1 MPLYKKMTDN
11 KSIFCCPV
19 CKETLHQQEKTLLCS
34 KGHSYDIARE
44 GYVNLLLAN
53 QKASKEPG
61 DSPEMLRARRNFL
74 NSGYY
79 RRLAENVADIII
91 RHIDKTDENVTIL
104 DAGCG
109 EGYYTDHISRIPAI
123 ISRCS
128 ICGIDVSR
136 EGVKLSAKRK
146 NEVHWGVAS
155 VHSIPLPEKS
165 VNIILNIFAPH
176 DDDEFSRIT
185 ADNGILIS
193 VTPGPE
199 HLKGLKEELYDNVT
213 EHSNKHP
220 EIKGFDVRQ
229 TDSLKYEFTVIWP
242 QIKNDLLKMT
252 PYYWRTKPGRINAL
266 EKSPAP
272 LTTFADFSITV
283 YRKL

>member
-1 MPLYKKMTDN
+1 MTDE
-11 KSIFCCPV
+11 KSIFRCPV
-19 CKETLHQQEKTLLCS
+19 CLGSLHGSGSSLSCH

-44 GYVNLLLAN
+44 GYVNLILAN
-53 QKASKEPG
+53 QKGSKEPG

-79 RRLAENVADIII
+79 RRLAENVSERII
-91 RHIDKTDENVTIL
+91 KYLDETGNNVTIL

-109 EGYYTDHISRIPAI
+109 EGYYSDHISRIPSV
-123 ISRCS
+123 ISRAS

-146 NEVHWGVAS
+146 NNIQWGVAS
-155 VHSIPLPEKS
+155 VHSIPLQDKS

-176 DDDEFSRIT
+176 DADEFSRIT

-199 HLKGLKEELYDNVT
+199 HLKGLKEELYETVT
-213 EHSNKHP
+213 EHSNGYP
-220 EIKGFDVRQ
+220 EIRGFDAAES
-229 TDSLKYEFTVIWP
+229 DNLKYEFTVIWP
-242 QIKNDLLKMT
+242 QIKSDLLKMT
-252 PYYWRTKPGRINAL
+252 PYYWRTKPGRIQAL

-272 LTTFADFSITV
+272 LTTFADFAITV
-283 YRKL
+283 YRKS

>member
-1 MPLYKKMTDN
+1 MTDN
-11 KSIFCCPV
+11 KILFCCPL
-19 CKETLHQQEKTLLCS
+19 CKSSLQQQEKTMLCS
-34 KGHSYDIARE
+34 KGHTYDIARE
-44 GYVNLLLAN
+44 GYVNLILAN

-79 RRLAENVADIII
+79 RRLAENIADIII
-91 RHIDKTDENVTIL
+91 RYIDETGGDVIIL

-109 EGYYTDHISRIPAI
+109 EGYYSDHISRIPSI
-123 ISRCS
+123 ITRSS

-146 NEVHWGVAS
+146 NDVQWGVAS

-176 DDDEFSRIT
+176 DAGEFSRIT
-185 ADNGILIS
+185 TDNGVLIS
-193 VTPGPE
+193 VIPGPE
-199 HLKGLKEELYDNVT
+199 HLKGLKEELYDTVT
-213 EHSNKHP
+213 EHDDVYP
-220 EIKGFDVRQ
+220 EITGFSVQDA
-229 TDSLKYEFTVIWP
+229 DNLKYEFTVIWP
-242 QIKNDLLKMT
+242 QIKSDLLKMT
-252 PYYWRTKPGRINAL
+252 PYYWRTKPGRIQAL

-272 LTTFADFSITV
+272 LTTFADFAITV
-283 YRKL
+283 YRKS

>member
-1 MPLYKKMTDN
+1 MTDE
-11 KSIFCCPV
+11 KSIFRCPV
-19 CKETLHQQEKTLLCS
+19 CLGSLHGSVSSLSCH

-53 QKASKEPG
+53 QKGSKEPG

-79 RRLAENVADIII
+79 RRLAENVSERII
-91 RHIDKTDENVTIL
+91 KYLDETGNNVTIL

-109 EGYYTDHISRIPAI
+109 EGYYSDHISRIPSV
-123 ISRCS
+123 ISRAS

-146 NEVHWGVAS
+146 NNIQWGVAS
-155 VHSIPLPEKS
+155 VHSIPLQDKS

-176 DDDEFSRIT
+176 DADEFSRIT

-199 HLKGLKEELYDNVT
+199 HLKGLKEELYETVT
-213 EHSNKHP
+213 EHNNGYP
-220 EIKGFDVRQ
+220 EIRGFEAAESDN
-229 TDSLKYEFTVIWP
+229 LKYEFTVIWP
-242 QIKNDLLKMT
+242 QIKSDLLKMT
-252 PYYWRTKPGRINAL
+252 PYYWRTKPGRIQAL

-272 LTTFADFSITV
+272 LTTFADFAITV
-283 YRKL
+283 YRKS